1 MVTHPQ
7 QTKRQGLELL
17 VTGAIAIVALA
28 GVILMQRSQLNRPS
42 LWVTDA
48 KQAEA
53 QEAMNLKLLKQ
64 APALGF
70 DNLLADWT
78 FLNFLQYYGDTP
90 VRTQTGYGLSP
101 QYFDLI
107 TQRDPRFVDIY
118 LFLSGT
124 LSYQLG
130 KPELA
135 IEYMTRGTNALSPAI
150 DPTAFQVWRFKGLDQ
165 LLLLGDVPGSIYSH
179 DMAAR
184 WVRET
189 SDQAWQTAGLPPK
202 SEVLLLYEATA
213 NFLRQDPNSVLVR
226 FYSWSSIYDQAVAV
240 KDKQTQDRAKREII
254 ALGGQVKTEN
264 GQVSFIP
271 PKIDLKSPPKPKQ

>member
-1 MVTHPQ
+1 MVAHPHH
-7 QTKRQGLELL
+7 TKRSWLEPF
-17 VTGAIAIVALA
+17 VTGAIAITALA
-28 GVILMQRSQLNRPS
+28 GVIVMQRTQLNQPS

-53 QEAMNLKLLKQ
+53 QESMNLKLLKQ
-64 APALGF
+64 APTFGF

-90 VRTQTGYGLSP
+90 VRTQTGYSLSP
-101 QYFDLI
+101 QYFDII

-130 KPELA
+130 KPEQA
-135 IEYMTRGTNALSPAI
+135 IEYMTRGTNALSPTIEPA
-150 DPTAFQVWRFKGLDQ
+150 AFQVWRFKGLDQ

-179 DMAAR
+179 DIAAK

-189 SDQAWQTAGLPPK
+189 SDQAWQNAGLPPK
-202 SEVLLLYEATA
+202 HEVLLLYEATA

-240 KDKQTQDRAKREII
+240 KDKQTQERAKREIM
-254 ALGGQVKTEN
+254 ALGGQVKTEK
-264 GQVSFIP
+264 GQVTFFP
-271 PKIDLKSPPKPKQ
+271 PKVELKSSPQPKP